1 MFNYLTTNR
10 ASVHGYREQGS
21 TTTPFDMMVRNQT
34 SRWHLLMATVEA
46 FVKTGQ
52 LSADKHDQIFAKY
65 HQKITEHVDYIKQ
78 HGVDLPEIT

>member
-10 ASVHGYREQGS
+10 ASIHGYREQGS

-46 FVKTGQ
+46 FAKTGQ
-52 LSADKHDQIFAKY
+52 LSADKRDQIFAKY

-78 HGVDLPEIT
+78 HGVDLPEIV